1 MNKDQ
6 ARQLLMNLV
15 DSLKLTRQE
24 YQTLM
29 HALNVLTAPQVTAIK
44 PEEKQKT
51 LDV

>member
-1 MNKDQ
+1 MTKDQ
-6 ARQLLMNLV
+6 ARQLLLNLV

-29 HALNVLTAPQVTAIK
+29 HALNVLTAPPVAVVK